1 MQQDRAGLSG
11 PGGERPQ
18 AQAQVAS
25 ASGAGSGRL
34 PARGSRRSAGR
45 FRTLGSRRSARRL
58 RGSGARHG
66 TGGLGVRLLAATG
79 LVLLVLV
86 AACGDGDGI
95 TAPAITLDEVE
106 GLYNPVTMTFDPQG
120 AAPAGDVLAA
130 LAASGLEPLLNIA
143 LNGTF
148 QVPYRDPVTGEFRT
162 LDGTVVV
169 VGRSLRLTFSTAA
182 AANQLLMPRILT
194 LAWDDEEETLHFS
207 GSADVNRIRL
217 QQLFPELYGQEPW
230 AGETI
235 PGVLTVGFVRST
247 AGGGA

>member
-1 MQQDRAGLSG
+1 VR
-11 PGGERPQ
+11 
-18 AQAQVAS
+18 VA
-25 ASGAGSGRL
+25 AV
-34 PARGSRRSAGR
+34 
-45 FRTLGSRRSARRL
+45 
-58 RGSGARHG
+58 
-66 TGGLGVRLLAATG
+66 GLGLL
-79 LVLLVLV
+79 LLV
-86 AACGDGDGI
+86 AACGDSDGI
-95 TAPAITLDEVE
+95 TSPAISLDEVE

-143 LNGTF
+143 RNGTF

-194 LAWDDEEETLHFS
+194 LAWDDEEESLHFS

-235 PGVLTVGFVRST
+235 PGVLTVGFVRSNA
-247 AGGGA
+247 AGGA

>member
-1 MQQDRAGLSG
+1 MHEDRAGMSG
-11 PGGERPQ
+11 LGGERPQ
-18 AQAQVAS
+18 AQAHVAN
-25 ASGAGSGRL
+25 AGGAGAGSGRL
-34 PARGSRRSAGR
+34 RTQGSRRSAGR
-45 FRTLGSRRSARRL
+45 LRR
-58 RGSGARHG
+58 SGARHG
-66 TGGLGVRLLAATG
+66 RGQFGVRLLAAAG
-79 LVLLVLV
+79 LGLLLSVS
-86 AACGDGDGI
+86 ACGDGDGI

-143 LNGTF
+143 RNGTF

-182 AANQLLMPRILT
+182 AANQLLVPRILT
-194 LAWDDEEETLHFS
+194 LAWDDEEESLHFS

-230 AGETI
+230 AGDTI

-247 AGGGA
+247 AGAG

>member
-1 MQQDRAGLSG
+1 MQENRAGMSG
-11 PGGERPQ
+11 LGGERPQ
-18 AQAQVAS
+18 AQAHVAN
-25 ASGAGSGRL
+25 AGGAGADPGRL
-34 PARGSRRSAGR
+34 RTQGSRRSAGR
-45 FRTLGSRRSARRL
+45 LRR
-58 RGSGARHG
+58 SGARHG
-66 TGGLGVRLLAATG
+66 PGQFGVRLLAAAG
-79 LVLLVLV
+79 LGLLLFVS
-86 AACGDGDGI
+86 ACGGDGI

-143 LNGTF
+143 RNGTF

-162 LDGTVVV
+162 LDGAVVV

-182 AANQLLMPRILT
+182 AANQLLVPRILT
-194 LAWDDEEETLHFS
+194 LAWDDEEESLHFS
-207 GSADVNRIRL
+207 GSASVNRIRL

-247 AGGGA
+247 AAGGA

>member
-1 MQQDRAGLSG
+1 MQEDRAGMSG
-11 PGGERPQ
+11 LGGERPQ
-18 AQAQVAS
+18 AQAQVAN
-25 ASGAGSGRL
+25 AGGAGADSGRL
-34 PARGSRRSAGR
+34 RTQGSRRSAGR
-45 FRTLGSRRSARRL
+45 LRR
-58 RGSGARHG
+58 SGARHG
-66 TGGLGVRLLAATG
+66 PGQFGVRLLAAAG
-79 LVLLVLV
+79 LGLLLF
-86 AACGDGDGI
+86 AIACGDGDGI

-106 GLYNPVTMTFDPQG
+106 GLYSPVTMTFDPQG

-130 LAASGLEPLLNIA
+130 LAASGLDPFLNIA
-143 LNGTF
+143 RNGTF

-194 LAWDDEEETLHFS
+194 LAWDDEEESLHFS
-207 GSADVNRIRL
+207 GSTSVDRIRL

-230 AGETI
+230 TGETI

-247 AGGGA
+247 AGGA